1 MNKLKEEP
9 NLGIKVSRK
18 TLRKQEEVSSYLKKV
33 VDPVPELSARSPS
46 YCSFHYRNVKKNS
59 NEKMAKTV

>member
-1 MNKLKEEP
+1 MKDLKEEP
-9 NLGIKVSRK
+9 NLSVKVSRK

-33 VDPVPELSARSPS
+33 VEPVPELSARSPS
-46 YCSFHYRNVKKNS
+46 YCSFHYRNAQKNS